1 MKDKTPVASPETQKE
16 DVTKL
21 LEESSAKLQKSED
34 RQTPTE
40 GLRESSHIRHPL
52 VMSLKEESSDEST
65 VISSQTSTL
74 TRNHGPDDMERL
86 YTVCHW

>member
-1 MKDKTPVASPETQKE
+1 MHYVKKFYDVNCFIMKSYQLTYFFFTFKE

-40 GLRESSHIRHPL
+40 GLRDSR
-52 VMSLKEESSDEST
+52 
-65 VISSQTSTL
+65 
-74 TRNHGPDDMERL
+74 
-86 YTVCHW
+86 YTA

>member
-1 MKDKTPVASPETQKE
+1 MKSHQLTDSFCITFKE

-40 GLRESSHIRHPL
+40 GLKDSR
-52 VMSLKEESSDEST
+52 
-65 VISSQTSTL
+65 
-74 TRNHGPDDMERL
+74 
-86 YTVCHW
+86 YTA